1 MASAKATLLPLVT
14 KTAGPAKSRR
24 AAVAD
29 AMEQALL
36 DNITITESGFQTL
49 AAERAKAVRQYVLD
63 SGKVEAER
71 IFLSERQ
78 GAAKT
83 DGSKAYLQ
91 LR

>member
-1 MASAKATLLPLVT
+1 L

-29 AMEQALL
+29 AMELALMELIPVTQSDLQALA
-36 DNITITESGFQTL
+36 G
-49 AAERAKAVRQYVLD
+49 ERAKAVREYLLQ

-71 IFLSERQ
+71 LFLTEHQ
-78 GAAKT
+78 GDSARAE
-83 DGSKAYLQ
+83 GSRAYLQ